1 MESRTRRLFS
11 GGTGHQFS
19 VMRVSAFHHS
29 NRVASCSFDGT
40 VRIWNDISQEDV
52 LFFLSEAIECLE
64 VTPDDNKIIIVSA
77 NSSKAYYFELTTKSI
92 HEIGRGKVFR
102 GLFGTNPTSTQTGLI
117 TFEDELYFFNHATQT
132 L

>member
-64 VTPDDNKIIIVSA
+64 VKLFKSVLFRINNKI
-77 NSSKAYYFELTTKSI
+77 NS
-92 HEIGRGKVFR
+92 RNR
-102 GLFGTNPTSTQTGLI
+102 PR
-117 TFEDELYFFNHATQT
+117 
-132 L
+132 